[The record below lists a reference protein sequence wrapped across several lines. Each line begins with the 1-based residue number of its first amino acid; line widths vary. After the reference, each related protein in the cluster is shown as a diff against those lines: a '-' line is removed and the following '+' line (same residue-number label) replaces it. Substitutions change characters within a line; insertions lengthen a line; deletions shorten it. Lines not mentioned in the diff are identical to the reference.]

1 MERDNM
7 MHGAR
12 TALNH
17 SPEMREWAENFLK
30 AKEREL
36 QPEMTDEEFNKHW
49 RYVRPERMHEG
60 AAEAVQAY
68 KQRER

>member
-12 TALNH
+12 TALNQNQ
-17 SPEMREWAENFLK
+17 EIRDWAENFLK
-30 AKEREL
+30 AKER
-36 QPEMTDEEFNKHW
+36 QTKPEFSDEEFNKHW

-68 KQRER
+68 KNRDK

>member
-12 TALNH
+12 TALNQ
-17 SPEMREWAENFLK
+17 SGEIREWAENFLK
-30 AKEREL
+30 AKERATK
-36 QPEMTDEEFNKHW
+36 PEMTDEEFNQHW

-60 AAEAVQAY
+60 AAEAVLAY
-68 KQRER
+68 KQREK

>member
-12 TALNH
+12 TALNQ
-17 SPEMREWAENFLK
+17 SEEMRQWAENFLK
-30 AKEREL
+30 AKERETK
-36 QPEMTDEEFNKHW
+36 PEMTDEEFNKHW
-49 RYVRPERMHEG
+49 RYVRPERMHQG

-68 KQRER
+68 KQRYT

>member
-12 TALNH
+12 TALNQNQ
-17 SPEMREWAENFLK
+17 EIRDWAENFLK
-30 AKEREL
+30 ARERETK
-36 QPEMTDEEFNKHW
+36 PELSDEEFNKHW

-68 KQRER
+68 KNRDK